1 MKYSLLSELKICLSS
16 EKCLYRYIRNIFG
29 FYPGNISLYK
39 LAFRHKSVAKENING
54 LRLSNERLEYLGDAV
69 LNSVIADFLFKKFPY
84 KDEGFLTEMR
94 SKIVNRTQLNQI
106 SRKLGLDIFIESESG
121 NINLCKSI
129 TGDTMEAFIGA
140 LYLDKG
146 YRITKKLFIN
156 RIINVHYDID
166 ELEKREDN
174 FKSKLI
180 EWAQKNRKKLEFK
193 VINEINLGFNKQYE
207 IEVVIDNDPISKSR
221 DFSIK
226 GAEQIAAEKAF
237 KMIQDNEFI

>member
-1 MKYSLLSELKICLSS
+1 MLSELKICLSS